1 MHRKAPADGRFLFYL
16 LSRHATA
23 AVVAAALVLMVL
35 LGACSSAA
43 PQIMQVDWRIIASR
57 DGETV
62 QERLSVFV
70 DVSDADGDGEIAYV
84 EVLIPAHGVWWRL
97 TPESDSSG
105 SPWREYTRDGQKW
118 FGSDTLVIAGQPILP
133 RADMTVRVG
142 DLSGREDERVIP
154 IPRTLTIAQPT
165 DFATVT
171 ARGITVPEA
180 ARRLF
185 VLRNR
190 GGREAA
196 VRELHGLAERETR
209 GAASPAGAVP
219 TERAAS
225 PAGDASPDR
234 TAPTDAFLHPWR
246 DVLPAERAWLAEV
259 TEELG
264 ASEEASAQPG
274 AGGFYLVAERTP
286 LLWHESGPW
295 RLPAA
300 IAAEVDGQAE

>member
-23 AVVAAALVLMVL
+23 AVVAAALLLMVL

-105 SPWREYTRDGQKW
+105 SPWREYTHDGQKW
-118 FGSDTLVIAGQPILP
+118 YGSDTLVIAGQPILP

-154 IPRTLTIAQPT
+154 IPRTLTIAHPN

-185 VLRNR
+185 ALQNR

-196 VRELHGLAERETR
+196 VRELRGLADRGTR
-209 GAASPAGAVP
+209 GASTTDGTAPAIN
-219 TERAAS
+219 
-225 PAGDASPDR
+225 DASTDP
-234 TAPTDAFLHPWR
+234 TAPADAFLYPWR
-246 DVLPAERAWLAEV
+246 DVSPAERAWLAEV
-259 TEELG
+259 TEEPG

-286 LLWHESGPW
+286 LLWFESGPW
-295 RLPAA
+295 RLPDAV
-300 IAAEVDGQAE
+300 AAENDSEAE